1 MLKLHNFNKKN
12 NINNTNM
19 VKKDKRKQKRVNIK
33 KERQKRIRQTKKLH
47 PDQDFQM
54 DKKSTKK
61 IDIRLEKETKLYWIR
76 AITAVVSGL
85 LGRLLFGIY
94 GFWLFIWML
103 CFWFIPPFVI
113 SFFILK
119 YKYDKEE
126 WNWKNIIKPGIG
138 IYFFLFMIVTIITH
152 TFLAFL

>member
-33 KERQKRIRQTKKLH
+33 KERQKRIKQTKKLH

-113 SFFILK
+113 SFLS
-119 YKYDKEE
+119 
-126 WNWKNIIKPGIG
+126 
-138 IYFFLFMIVTIITH
+138 
-152 TFLAFL
+152 

>member
-1 MLKLHNFNKKN
+1 
-12 NINNTNM
+12 M
-19 VKKDKRKQKRVNIK
+19 VKKDKRKPKRVNIK
-33 KERQKRIRQTKKLH
+33 KERQKLIKEKKKLY

-76 AITAVVSGL
+76 VITAVLSGL
-85 LGRLLFGIY
+85 IGRLFFGIL
-94 GFWLFIWML
+94 GWPLLIWML
-103 CFWFIPPFVI
+103 CFWFITPFFV

-119 YKYDKEE
+119 YEYDKEE
-126 WNWKNIIKPGIG
+126 WSWKNIIKPGIG
-138 IYFFLFMIVTIITH
+138 IFFFLFMIVTTVIH

>member
-1 MLKLHNFNKKN
+1 
-12 NINNTNM
+12 M
-19 VKKDKRKQKRVNIK
+19 VKKDKRKPKRVNIK
-33 KERQKRIRQTKKLH
+33 KERQKLIKEKKKLH

-76 AITAVVSGL
+76 AITAALSGL
-85 LGRLLFGIY
+85 LGRLVFSILG
-94 GFWLFIWML
+94 WPLLIWML
-103 CFWFIPPFVI
+103 CFWFITPFFV
-113 SFFILK
+113 SFIILK
-119 YKYDKEE
+119 YEYDKEE

-138 IYFFLFMIVTIITH
+138 IFFFLFMIVTTVTH